1 MPTPEP
7 PSARPPA
14 VRDLSRLLATLD
26 PVRRPGTYTF
36 VTLPADRSLPAGV
49 TPVATIAE
57 DEGLSLVVDVAT
69 ARARGWPVGF
79 EAAWLTCTVHSALDA
94 VGLTAAMAGALTAA
108 GISANVVAG
117 HHHDHLFVPADRAAE
132 ALAVLRALR
141 ADHDLDHASR
151 P

>member
-1 MPTPEP
+1 MPTPSP
-7 PSARPPA
+7 PPA
-14 VRDLSRLLATLD
+14 ERDLDRLLAALQ
-26 PVRRPGTYTF
+26 PVRRPGAYTY
-36 VTLPADRSLPAGV
+36 VTVPTDRPLPAGV
-49 TPVATIAE
+49 VPVATIVE

-69 ARARGWPVGF
+69 ARAQGWPVGF

-117 HHHDHLFVPADRAAE
+117 HHDHLFVPADRAAE
-132 ALAVLRALR
+132 ALTVLRALR
-141 ADHDLDHASR
+141 GDQASR